1 MGLVW
6 RVVRLTVGDLV
17 EEVFWLIPLN
27 ILWCILA
34 VLVLPMPFATAGL
47 ARVAADIGEGK
58 VISLRTFIEGGRRLW
73 KPAYLWGLANL
84 GVGAIIWLNFA
95 FYYNHPAQW
104 AAFARLLV
112 VAVALWWVAIQFYTF
127 PFLIVQEEPSLKM
140 AYRNSMIL
148 IISQPVLAGAV
159 FVVVVLL
166 SVVSYLLKLFPLIVL
181 YFVLLALLANRTVVE
196 TIKVQKEEE
205 TQGDSSR

>member
-17 EEVFWLIPLN
+17 EEVFWLILVN
-27 ILWCILA
+27 ILWCLLA
-34 VLVLPMPFATAGL
+34 VLVLPIPFATAGL
-47 ARVAADIGEGK
+47 AWVAATIGEGK

-104 AAFARLLV
+104 AAIARLLV
-112 VAVALWWVAIQFYTF
+112 VAVALWWAAIQFYTF
-127 PFLIVQEEPSLKM
+127 PFLVVQEEPSLKM

-148 IISQPVLAGAV
+148 IISQPVLAAAV
-159 FVVVVLL
+159 FVVVALL
-166 SVVSYLLKLFPLIVL
+166 SVVSYLLKMFPLVVL

-196 TIKVQKEEE
+196 TIKAQKKAEEG
-205 TQGDSSR
+205 TP

>member
-17 EEVFWLIPLN
+17 EEVFWLILLN
-27 ILWCILA
+27 ILWCIMA

-47 ARVAADIGEGK
+47 AWVAATIGEGK

-84 GVGAIIWLNFA
+84 VVGGIMWLNFA
-95 FYYNHPAQW
+95 FYYNHPASW
-104 AAFARLLV
+104 AAIARLLV

-127 PFLIVQEEPSLKM
+127 PFLVVQEEPSLKM

-159 FVVVVLL
+159 FVVVLLL
-166 SVVSYLLKLFPLIVL
+166 SAVSYLLKMFPLVVL

-196 TIKVQKEEE
+196 TIKVQKEKEEE
-205 TQGDSSR
+205 TP